1 MPNMSNLSFFRAC
14 FQNEL
19 QATLALIESLP
30 AGKLDYRPHP
40 VNRSAAEIVEHIL
53 GHVKDL
59 KTILL
64 QTTCDETLVYPFES
78 PADAAGKYRLHA
90 EELMDLLGGSND
102 EKWEKE
108 QVELLINSKSFI
120 NLGDI
125 IQHYHSY
132 NMMRQ
137 EQSSNVKMQKI
148 WKNGRTM
155 NTIELYYNSS
165 SENDKLINKINFLK
179 KS

>member
-1 MPNMSNLSFFRAC
+1 MSNLSFFRAC

-30 AGKLDYRPHP
+30 AGKLEYRPHP
-40 VNRSAAEIVEHIL
+40 VNRSATEIVEHIL

-64 QTTCDETLVYPFES
+64 QTTCNETLVYPFES

-90 EELMDLLGGSND
+90 EELMDLLGDSND

-120 NLGDI
+120 TIPRMNMMWFFFFDI
-125 IQHYHSY
+125 IHHRGQLSSY
-132 NMMRQ
+132 IRPMGG
-137 EQSSNVKMQKI
+137 
-148 WKNGRTM
+148 KNPAVYGYSADTV
-155 NTIELYYNSS
+155 I
-165 SENDKLINKINFLK
+165 
-179 KS
+179 